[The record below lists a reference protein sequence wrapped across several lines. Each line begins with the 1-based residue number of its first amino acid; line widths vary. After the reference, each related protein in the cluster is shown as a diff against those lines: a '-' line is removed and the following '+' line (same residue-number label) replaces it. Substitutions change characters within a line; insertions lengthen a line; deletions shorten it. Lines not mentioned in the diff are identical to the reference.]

1 MISSGGE
8 GRSNAADIR
17 RDVEQIFLAGR
28 GLPEDDG
35 GERLPSKPVRW
46 IERFPLQVK
55 RSMHSFNEG
64 TIASKRTKVAHT
76 IHTETMVFGCGMPCT
91 VMSRES
97 FRLHILL
104 NR

>member
-1 MISSGGE
+1 MFVGWKR
-8 GRSNAADIR
+8 RSNAADIR
-17 RDVEQIFLAGR
+17 GNVEQIFLAGR

-35 GERLPSKPVRW
+35 GERLPSKPVGW

-64 TIASKRTKVAHT
+64 TIAYERTKFAHA
-76 IHTETMVFGCGMPCT
+76 ETMVFGCGMPYT